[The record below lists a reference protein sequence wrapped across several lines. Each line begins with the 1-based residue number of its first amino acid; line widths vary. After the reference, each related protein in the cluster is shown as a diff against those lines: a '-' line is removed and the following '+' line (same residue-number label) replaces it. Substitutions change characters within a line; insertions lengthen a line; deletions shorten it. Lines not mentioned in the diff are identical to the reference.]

1 MKLWI
6 YGFFMAWGMFLAIPC
21 PFKKWDEKARGRM
34 MVFLPVIGVIVGG
47 LWALAAWLLGLIGC
61 PAPLYALII
70 AVIPW
75 LVTGFIHLDGF
86 MDVSD
91 AVLSQRDIENK
102 RRILKDPHCGAF
114 AVISMVLLGLASY
127 AAASVRMLELNDLL
141 PLALIPVAS
150 RASAGIA
157 VMLLKPMPGSQYS
170 AMKLNKLLVIPIA
183 VFAMASVTVPIVL
196 FGLGGIA
203 PAAVTL
209 GYWVFALFAISQLGG
224 MSGDVSGY
232 ALTISELIG
241 LLVLMLVK

>member
-1 MKLWI
+1 MRLWF
-6 YGFFMAWGMFLAIPC
+6 YAFFMAWGMFLAIPC
-21 PFKKWDEKARGRM
+21 PFKKWDENARGRM
-34 MVFLPVIGVIVGG
+34 IVFLPVIGVIVGG
-47 LWALAAWLLGLIGC
+47 IWALAAWLLGLISC

-70 AVIPW
+70 AVLPW
-75 LVTGFIHLDGF
+75 AITGFIHLDGF

-91 AVLSQRDIENK
+91 AVLSRRAIEER

-114 AVISMVLLGLASY
+114 AVISMVLLGIASF
-127 AAASVRMLELNDLL
+127 ASASVRTHETADLL

-157 VMLLKPMPGSQYS
+157 VTLLKPMYGSQYS
-170 AMKLNKLLVIPIA
+170 SMKTNKLLVIPLIFFSLAAIA
-183 VFAMASVTVPIVL
+183 VPIVF
-196 FGLGGIA
+196 FGFGGIA
-203 PAAVTL
+203 PAAVTA
-209 GYWVFALFAISQLGG
+209 GYWLFAFFAYSQLGG